1 MMISLYSMPKKLKN
15 LFTWGD
21 LHIYIYIKNLY
32 IYIYIYKNNSIYI
45 IYIERT
51 FVLEPEVLY
60 RFYKGTKLSE
70 SKRLTIYVLLHPKSS
85 PSKQILQNFNLWDF
99 HGFPGIC
106 LLGVL
111 FG

>member
-21 LHIYIYIKNLY
+21 LHIYIYKEPL
-32 IYIYIYKNNSIYI
+32 YIYKNNSIYI